1 MDVAPPRASELFED
15 VPEGVW
21 YESAVSWMILH
32 EVTQGCSPTLFC
44 PDEKLTRQQF
54 VTFLWR
60 AAGKPSGEYT
70 GSEAFSDVEEGVYSD
85 RAIGWAVAEE
95 ITLGC
100 TQGSFG
106 TEDWRFC
113 PQQPV
118 TRGQMA
124 TLLYR
129 HTEADYVGAP
139 PSYTDVAPDS
149 FYTPSVSW
157 LTDFQVVPGC
167 HPTRFCPERP
177 ATRAEAALFINGVAI
192 RPHIWGEGNTS
203 FIPAPG

>member
-1 MDVAPPRASELFED
+1 MFED

-21 YESAVSWMILH
+21 YESAVTWMILH
-32 EVTQGCSPTLFC
+32 EVTQGCAPTRFC
-44 PDEKLTRQQF
+44 PEQNLTRQQF

-60 AAGKPSGEYT
+60 AAGQPAGKYT
-70 GSEAFSDVEEGVYSD
+70 GAEAFADVEDGVYSD
-85 RAIGWAVAEE
+85 RAIGWGVSQE

-106 TEDWRFC
+106 DEDWQFC
-113 PQQPV
+113 PKQEV

-129 HTEADYVGAP
+129 HTEADYLGSP
-139 PSYTDVAPDS
+139 PHYTDVEPDS
-149 FYTPSVSW
+149 YYAASISW
-157 LTDFQVVPGC
+157 LTDFNVVPGC
-167 HPTRFCPERP
+167 GPRLFCPNRA